1 MAYIKGMTGSRRGRG
16 WLDVARWSQ
25 LHELQSIIRSI
36 KFFPERK
43 HSQIQLDIPLTPS
56 SRSGC
61 LRAGLRRHA
70 RALGHRG
77 PFGGLAASG
86 LLLLLR
92 RWAVPV
98 VQHLGR
104 EDHVESEASDEAV
117 EDELVVNF
125 LEGGEDAGEGAS
137 KVIEDL

>member
-1 MAYIKGMTGSRRGRG
+1 MFSG
-16 WLDVARWSQ
+16 
-25 LHELQSIIRSI
+25 
-36 KFFPERK
+36 RK
-43 HSQIQLDIPLTPS
+43 HSQFQLDISLTPS

-61 LRAGLRRHA
+61 LRAGLRRYA

-77 PFGGLAASG
+77 LFGGLAACG
-86 LLLLLR
+86 LLLR

-125 LEGGEDAGEGAS
+125 LEGGEYAGKGAS
-137 KVIEDL
+137 EVIEDL